1 MKCSLEERID
11 ILIDVL
17 KNLGAAFMGN
27 SNYKKSMES
36 FSEALMLIDKVK
48 TQDSNLWSRKAKI
61 LYNMGLVYRKIGNV
75 KKVINSLTFFKA

>member
-1 MKCSLEERID
+1 MYNKGLMKCSLEERID
-11 ILIDVL
+11 VLIDVL

-48 TQDSNLWSRKAKI
+48 T
-61 LYNMGLVYRKIGNV
+61 
-75 KKVINSLTFFKA
+75 